1 MGALSFRGCPLDVLG
16 AGVGL
21 GQVSFTSSCSIS
33 DPEEE
38 SVRFLLLEEAARFTG
53 TVGLV
58 GVSESEEERFLFFF
72 LHFKRFYPVKC
83 GCVATRLIASQGWAC
98 IHASAAGAPGKAIA
112 TSQVQGRLAVE
123 AIPRQVALERT
134 CSWQGIRK
142 FYWDFSPGYRVWVR
156 IPRRR

>member
-1 MGALSFRGCPLDVLG
+1 MGALSFGGCLLDVLG

-38 SVRFLLLEEAARFTG
+38 SVRFLLFEGAARFTG

-72 LHFKRFYPVKC
+72 LPLPPTTLKGF
-83 GCVATRLIASQGWAC
+83 TLS
-98 IHASAAGAPGKAIA
+98 SAAAWQPGS
-112 TSQVQGRLAVE
+112 SQAKVGRAFTPVQPAHPARL
-123 AIPRQVALERT
+123 
-134 CSWQGIRK
+134 
-142 FYWDFSPGYRVWVR
+142 
-156 IPRRR
+156 